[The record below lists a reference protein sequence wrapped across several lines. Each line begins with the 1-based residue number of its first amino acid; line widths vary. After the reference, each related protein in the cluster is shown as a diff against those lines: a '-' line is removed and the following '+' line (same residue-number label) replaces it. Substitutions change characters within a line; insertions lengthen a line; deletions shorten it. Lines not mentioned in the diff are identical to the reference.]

1 MSKTEANQNL
11 EKNYPHDWW
20 YFWVWYDMKEHRPLG
35 VVYDFHHNLRAERFT
50 DMDRVQKDGLHVRTY
65 HDAGG
70 HRALWDT
77 GEEVGS
83 GEMICYGLGYSLWE
97 IFEGGGG
104 FCPTPRD
111 ALPGD
116 QLFGAMIAWLRMKH
130 SIAAWRDFNSNWN
143 EGQTWKVEEFPHWVW
158 VYGVET
164 DVRRDSIGERLDRV
178 LYTGDNIYSGS
189 EANLWPY
196 DYNIGISN
204 RPSTYL
210 PWRSNVSW
218 APGWTGMW
226 AISST
231 EMVWKWRSY
240 YFFVSYNPKT
250 GKMEYWYPWEPL
262 SPVITTRYWDGSQ
275 E

>member
-20 YFWVWYDMKEHRPLG
+20 YFWVWYDMKEHRPEG

-158 VYGVET
+158 VYGVTPKAPE
-164 DVRRDSIGERLDRV
+164 DPDKYDRV
-178 LYTGDNIYSGS
+178 YFTGDNFLSKSYG
-189 EANLWPY
+189 EYDLWPITERGVGT
-196 DYNIGISN
+196 N
-204 RPSTYL
+204 L
-210 PWRSNVSW
+210 PWRTGLSW
-218 APGWTGMW
+218 VVEGQKVR
-226 AISST
+226 SST
-231 EMVWKWRSY
+231 EMIWKWKPYQFNS
-240 YFFVSYNPKT
+240 F
-250 GKMEYWYPWEPL
+250 
-262 SPVITTRYWDGSQ
+262 WDSLQ
-275 E
+275 KKWV